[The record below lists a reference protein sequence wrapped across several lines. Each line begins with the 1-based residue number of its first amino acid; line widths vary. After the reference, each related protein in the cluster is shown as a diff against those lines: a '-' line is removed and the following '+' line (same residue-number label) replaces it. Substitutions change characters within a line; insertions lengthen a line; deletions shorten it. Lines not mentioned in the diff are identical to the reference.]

1 MTGHGPSLAQALP
14 APCRPATPIPM
25 RRNIRFHVALLFA
38 AVGLG
43 LCAYG
48 AWKLDRL
55 PVYTDKDLD
64 LAAELNLSL
73 DLARRTAGNQPAPED
88 LGTMRDAVRA
98 EISASIR
105 RERDLVESWIKT
117 GMVLIGMGILQGLL
131 QRLLP
136 TPPARR

>member
-1 MTGHGPSLAQALP
+1 
-14 APCRPATPIPM
+14 M

-38 AVGLG
+38 AIGLS

-48 AWKLDRL
+48 TWKLQQL

-73 DLARRTAGNQPAPED
+73 DLARRPADQQPKPEEIGA
-88 LGTMRDAVRA
+88 LRDAVRA
-98 EISASIR
+98 EVSATIQ
-105 RERDLVESWIKT
+105 RERDLVQSWIQT

-131 QRLLP
+131 QRLMPLP
-136 TPPARR
+136 AARR

>member
-1 MTGHGPSLAQALP
+1 
-14 APCRPATPIPM
+14 M

-38 AVGLG
+38 AIGLG

-48 AWKLDRL
+48 AVKLQKL
-55 PVYTDKDLD
+55 PVYSERDLD

-73 DLARRTAGNQPAPED
+73 DLARLPPDQQPDAD
-88 LGTMRDAVRA
+88 ALGRRRDAVRA
-98 EISASIR
+98 EISASIE
-105 RERDLVESWIKT
+105 RERELVESWIQT

-136 TPPARR
+136 TPPPRR